1 MNKKITVDGNT
12 ATASIAYKLSELA
25 TIYPITP
32 SSGMAELCDAMSSKG
47 EKNIFGNTLKVV
59 EMQSEGGAAGA
70 LHGGLTTGA
79 LTTTFTSS
87 QGLLL
92 MIPNMYKI
100 AGELLPC
107 VIHVSARAI
116 ATHALSIFGDHSDV
130 MATRQ
135 TGFSMLCSSSVQE
148 AQDMALISHISALK
162 SSVPFVH
169 FFDGFRTSHEINT
182 IESIDDEDIKKIY
195 PFDKYYEFKS
205 RALSSYNPVQRGTAQ
220 NPDVFFQNREANNKF
235 YNAVPSIVQSVMN
248 DVYSITGRKYNIFDY
263 YGAKDAENV
272 IVLMGSGAATV
283 RTTVDY
289 LNKQGEKYG
298 VLVVRLYRPF
308 DNASFVK
315 KLPKTVKN
323 VAVLDRT
330 KESGASGEPLYK
342 DVVCALVN
350 EDRCDINVY
359 GGRYGLGSKEFTP
372 SMVNAVFE
380 NLKSKK
386 PKKNFT
392 IGINDDVTHL
402 SLPIKKQIYPTHGK
416 VTSCKFFGYG
426 GDGTVSANKS
436 SIKIIGNN
444 TNLNAQAYFEYDSK
458 KSGNA
463 TISHLR
469 FGKDEINESYLLDNA
484 NLVSVHNQTYVTKYN
499 ILKGLVDGGILL
511 INTNWTDEEIEHNF
525 PDSLKQEIAKRN
537 IQLFVINAYDL
548 AKEICLGN
556 KINLIMQSAFFK
568 LINIIPF
575 EKAKEEM
582 KHYAQINYGKKGEE
596 VLKKNYDAIDKAIE
610 NLYKINVP
618 KDWGKY
624 HCECDE
630 CENTNTSENIQD
642 KGEYFE
648 NYIKPIQ
655 SLEGDKLPVSA
666 FNPDGTVP
674 TGTTK
679 LEKRG
684 IATMLPCWNSEKCI
698 QCNMCSFV
706 CPHAAIRPALI
717 TPDNLENAPDSLVT
731 ANAMA
736 EQNLKY
742 VIQIN
747 PLDCTGC
754 GVCASVCPAK
764 EKALT
769 MTPFDDIK
777 DDAINNYNF
786 VNSVTHENSAVFKEN
801 TVKGSQYKEPY
812 FEFSG
817 ACAGCGETPYIKV
830 ISQLFGDRMVV
841 ANATGCSSIYGGSS
855 PTCPYT
861 KDKNGHGIAWSN
873 SLFEDN
879 AEFGYGIKLATQL
892 NENELNRT
900 LNDILNQ
907 NISNSTKEVINNYL
921 KSTNTLEQRNFG
933 KQIIELVNNENIDND
948 YKLKLKALSNSFGK
962 QSIWMF
968 GGDGWA
974 YDIGYGGLDH
984 VLTSGQNVNIL
995 VLDTEVY
1002 SNTGG
1007 QSSKST
1013 PLGATAKFA
1022 SAGKRTNKK
1031 DLALMAMAYKD
1042 VYVAKVSMGANMQQF
1057 LKAIIEAENYDG
1069 VSIIIAYAPCINHGI
1084 DMKNSQLEEKKA
1096 VDTGY
1101 WHLFR
1106 YNPTLIKENKNPF
1119 TLDSP
1124 EPKLDYM
1131 EFLNSESR
1139 YTALLRQDE
1148 ETAKR
1153 LFEEAKEFA
1162 KEKYLEYKK
1171 LSEN

>member
-12 ATASIAYKLSELA
+12 ATASMAYKLSELA

-32 SSGMAELCDAMSSKG
+32 SSGMAELCDSLSSKG
-47 EKNIFGNTLKVV
+47 EKNIFDNTLKIV

-70 LHGGLTTGA
+70 LHGGLTSGA

-107 VIHVSARAI
+107 VIHVSARAL

-135 TGFSMLCSSSVQE
+135 TGFNMLCSSSVQE
-148 AQDMALISHISALK
+148 AQDFALISHISALK
-162 SSVPFVH
+162 SSLPFVH

-182 IESIDDEDIKKIY
+182 IVDIADEDIKKIY
-195 PFDKYYEFKS
+195 PYDKYYEFKS
-205 RALSSYNPVQRGTAQ
+205 RALNSNSPVQRGTAQ
-220 NPDVFFQNREANNKF
+220 NPDIFFQNREASNK
-235 YNAVPSIVQSVMN
+235 YYDAVPAIVQQTMD
-248 DVYSITGRKYNIFDY
+248 DVYAITGRRYNIFDY

-283 RTTVDY
+283 KTTVDY
-289 LNKQGEKYG
+289 LNNQGQKVG

-308 DNASFVK
+308 DNKYFANC
-315 KLPKTVKN
+315 LPNTVKN
-323 VAVLDRT
+323 IAVLDRT
-330 KESGASGEPLYK
+330 KESGAGGEPLYK

-350 EDRCDINVY
+350 ENRQNIKVF

-372 SMVNAVFE
+372 SMVNAVFD
-380 NLKSKK
+380 NLKSNQ
-386 PKKNFT
+386 PKNNFT
-392 IGINDDVTHL
+392 IGINDDVTNL
-402 SLPIKKQIYPTHGK
+402 SLEVKTQIYPTHGK

-444 TNLNAQAYFEYDSK
+444 TDLNAQAYFEYDSK

-469 FGKDEINESYLLDNA
+469 FGKEEINESYLLDNA

-511 INTNWTDEEIEHNF
+511 LNTNWSDEEIEHNF
-525 PDSLKQEIAKRN
+525 PNTLKQEIAKRN

-548 AKEICLGN
+548 AKEIGLGN

-568 LINIIPF
+568 LIDIIPYD
-575 EKAKEEM
+575 KAKEEM
-582 KHYAQINYGKKGEE
+582 KHYAFTNYGKKGEE
-596 VLKKNYDAIDKAIE
+596 ILNKNYLAIDKAIE

-618 KDWGKY
+618 EDWGM
-624 HCECDE
+624 CDCGCDNCKE
-630 CENTNTSENIQD
+630 TNTSENLED
-642 KGEYFE
+642 KGEYF
-648 NYIKPIQ
+648 NRYINPIQ

-666 FNPDGTVP
+666 FSVDGTVP

-684 IATMLPCWNSEKCI
+684 IATLLPCWNSEKCI

-717 TPDNLENAPDSLVT
+717 NPENLKDSPETLKTLNAT
-731 ANAMA
+731 G
-736 EQNLKY
+736 EQNLQY
-742 VIQIN
+742 VMQIN

-754 GVCASVCPAK
+754 GVCTSVCPAK

-769 MTPFDDIK
+769 MTPFDDVK
-777 DDAINNYNF
+777 DDAQKNYKF
-786 VNSVTHENSAVFKEN
+786 VESVKHENSAIFKEN
-801 TVKGSQYKEPY
+801 TVKGSQYKMPY

-861 KDKNGHGIAWSN
+861 KDANGHGIAWSN

-879 AEFGYGIKLATQL
+879 AEFGYGIKLATEL
-892 NENELNRT
+892 NENELNK
-900 LNDILNQ
+900 ILTELKAE
-907 NISNSTKEVINNYL
+907 NISADLSKTITNYL
-921 KSTNTLEQRNFG
+921 ASTNTLEQRNLG
-933 KQIIELVNNENIDND
+933 EQIINMVELENVDNK
-948 YKLKLKALSNSFGK
+948 YKSGIKALKGAFGK
-962 QSIWMF
+962 QSVWMF

-984 VLTSGQNVNIL
+984 VLASGKNVNIL

-1007 QSSKST
+1007 QSSKAT

-1022 SAGKRTNKK
+1022 AAGKRTNKK

-1057 LKAIIEAENYDG
+1057 LKAVIEAENYDG
-1069 VSIIIAYAPCINHGI
+1069 VSLIIAYAPCINHGI
-1084 DMKNSQLEEKKA
+1084 DMKNSQLEQKKA
-1096 VDTGY
+1096 VESGY

-1106 YNPTLIKENKNPF
+1106 YNPELSKENKNPF
-1119 TLDSP
+1119 VLDSQ
-1124 EPKLDYM
+1124 EPKIDYL

-1148 ETAKR
+1148 ATAKA
-1153 LFEEAKEFA
+1153 LFEDAKEFA
-1162 KEKYLEYKK
+1162 RQKYLEYKK
-1171 LSEN
+1171 LAET

>member
-1 MNKKITVDGNT
+1 MNNKITVDGNT
-12 ATASIAYKLSELA
+12 ATATMAYKLSELA

-32 SSGMAELCDAMSSKG
+32 SSGMAELCDSMSSKG
-47 EKNIFGNTLKVV
+47 DKNIFDNTLKIV

-107 VIHVSARAI
+107 VIHVSARAL

-148 AQDMALISHISALK
+148 AQDFALISHLATLK

-182 IESIDDEDIKKIY
+182 ILSISDEDIKKIY
-195 PFDKYYEFKS
+195 PYDKYYEFKA
-205 RALSSYNPVQRGTAQ
+205 RALNSNSPVQRGTAQ
-220 NPDVFFQNREANNKF
+220 NPDIFFQNREACNKY
-235 YNAVPSIVQSVMN
+235 YNEVPAIVQSVMD
-248 DVYSITGRKYNIFDY
+248 DVYSITGRRYNTFDY
-263 YGAKDAENV
+263 YGDKNAENV

-283 RTTVDY
+283 KTTVDY
-289 LNKQGEKYG
+289 LNNNGEKVG
-298 VLVVRLYRPF
+298 VVVVRLYRPF
-308 DNASFVK
+308 DNKTFVK
-315 KLPKTVKN
+315 RLPKSVKN
-323 VAVLDRT
+323 IAVLDRT
-330 KESGASGEPLYK
+330 KESGAGGEPLYK

-350 EDRCDINVY
+350 ENRSDIKVY

-380 NLKSKK
+380 NLKSAK
-386 PKKNFT
+386 PKTNFT
-392 IGINDDVTHL
+392 VGIEDDVTNL
-402 SLPIKKQIYPTHGK
+402 SLKVTKKIYPTSGK

-444 TNLNAQAYFEYDSK
+444 TDLNAQAYFEYDSK

-511 INTNWTDEEIEHNF
+511 VNSNWSDEEIEHNF
-525 PDSLKQEIAKRN
+525 PNSLKQEIAKRK

-548 AKEICLGN
+548 AKEIGLGN

-568 LINIIPF
+568 LIDIIPY

-582 KHYAQINYGKKGEE
+582 KHYAYTNYGKKGEE
-596 VLKKNYDAIDKAIE
+596 ILKKNYDAIDKAIE

-618 KDWGKY
+618 SDWGT
-624 HCECDE
+624 CECD
-630 CENTNTSENIQD
+630 CEDCHNTNENLED
-642 KGEYFE
+642 KGEYFN
-648 NYIKPIQ
+648 NYINPIQ
-655 SLEGDKLPVSA
+655 SLEGEKLPVSA

-684 IATMLPCWNSEKCI
+684 IATFLPCWNSEKCI
-698 QCNMCSFV
+698 QCNMCAFV

-717 TPDNLENAPDSLVT
+717 TPENLENAPESLKTLNAT
-731 ANAMA
+731 AESNY
-736 EQNLKY
+736 KY
-742 VIQIN
+742 VMQVN

-764 EKALT
+764 EKALV
-769 MTPFDDIK
+769 MTPFEDIK
-777 DDAINNYNF
+777 NETKENYDY
-786 VNSVTHENSAVFKEN
+786 VESVHHETSAVFKEN
-801 TVKGSQYKEPY
+801 TVKGSQFKQPY

-861 KDKNGHGIAWSN
+861 KDENGHGIAWSN

-879 AEFGYGIKLATQL
+879 AEFGYGIKLASELNNTELNKLL
-892 NENELNRT
+892 NELANEKISPKLQDLLT
-900 LNDILNQ
+900 KYNQ
-907 NISNSTKEVINNYL
+907 T
-921 KSTNTLEQRNFG
+921 TTTLEQRTLG
-933 KQIIELVNNENIDND
+933 DEIINTLENENVSDK
-948 YKLKLKALSNSFGK
+948 YKCGIKALKGAFGK

-984 VLTSGQNVNIL
+984 VLASGQNVNIL

-1022 SAGKRTNKK
+1022 AAGKRTNKK

-1057 LKAIIEAENYDG
+1057 LKAVIEAENYNG
-1069 VSIIIAYAPCINHGI
+1069 VSLIIAYAPCINHGI
-1084 DMKNSQLEEKKA
+1084 DMKNSQLEQKKA
-1096 VDTGY
+1096 VESGY

-1106 YNPTLIKENKNPF
+1106 YNPELAKENKNPF
-1119 TLDSP
+1119 VLDSA
-1124 EPKLDYM
+1124 EPKLDYID
-1131 EFLNSESR
+1131 FLNSESR
-1139 YTALLRQDE
+1139 YTALVRQDK
-1148 ETAKR
+1148 ETAER
-1153 LFEEAKEFA
+1153 LFNEAKEFA
-1162 KEKYLEYKK
+1162 RLKYEEYKK
-1171 LSEN
+1171 LAEN

>member
-12 ATASIAYKLSELA
+12 AASTIAYKLSELA

-32 SSGMAELCDAMSSKG
+32 SSNMAELCDAMASKG

-79 LTTTFTSS
+79 VTTTFTSS

-107 VIHVSARAI
+107 VIHVSARAL

-148 AQDMALISHISALK
+148 AEDFALVSHIATLK
-162 SSVPFVH
+162 ASVPFVH

-182 IESIDDEDIKKIY
+182 IFNIEDEDIKKIY
-195 PFDKYYEFKS
+195 PYDKYYEFKS
-205 RALSSYNPVQRGTAQ
+205 RALNSNSPVQRGTAQ
-220 NPDVFFQNREANNKF
+220 NPDIFFQNREASNKY
-235 YNAVPSIVQSVMN
+235 YNQVPSIVQSVMD
-248 DVYSITGRKYNIFDY
+248 DVYSITGRRYNIFDY

-283 RTTVDY
+283 KTTVDY
-289 LNKQGEKYG
+289 LNKNGEKVG

-308 DNASFVK
+308 DTKSFAK
-315 KLPKTVKN
+315 KLPKSVKN
-323 VAVLDRT
+323 IAVLDRT
-330 KESGASGEPLYK
+330 KESGAGGEPLYK
-342 DVVCALVN
+342 DVVCALVD
-350 EDRCDINVY
+350 EGRSDIKVY

-372 SMVNAVFE
+372 SMVNAVFD
-380 NLKSKK
+380 NLKAAK
-386 PKKNFT
+386 PKNNFT
-392 IGINDDVTHL
+392 IGINDDVTNL
-402 SLPIKKQIYPTHGK
+402 SLTVKKQIYPTHGK

-525 PDSLKQEIAKRN
+525 PSSLKQEIAKRK

-548 AKEICLGN
+548 AKEIGLGN

-568 LINIIPF
+568 LIDIIPYD
-575 EKAKEEM
+575 KAKDEM
-582 KHYAQINYGKKGEE
+582 KHYALTNYGKKGEE
-596 VLKKNYDAIDKAIE
+596 ILNKNYQAIDKAIE

-618 KDWGKY
+618 KDWGK
-624 HCECDE
+624 HDCECHE
-630 CENTNTSENIQD
+630 CQETNTNEYLQD
-642 KGEYFE
+642 KGEYFN
-648 NYIKPIQ
+648 NYINPIQ
-655 SLEGDKLPVSA
+655 SLEGEKLPVSA

-674 TGTTK
+674 TATSQ

-684 IATMLPCWNSEKCI
+684 IATYLPCWNSEKCI
-698 QCNMCSFV
+698 QCNMCAFV

-717 TPDNLENAPDSLVT
+717 SPENLKDAPDTLKT
-731 ANAMA
+731 LNATA
-736 EQNLKY
+736 EQNLQY
-742 VIQIN
+742 VMQIN

-754 GVCASVCPAK
+754 GVCTSVCPAK

-769 MTPFDDIK
+769 MTPFDDVK
-777 DDAINNYNF
+777 NDAIENYNF
-786 VNSVTHENSAVFKEN
+786 VENTPHEKSAVFKAN
-801 TVKGSQYKEPY
+801 TVKGSQYNKPY

-830 ISQLFGDRMVV
+830 ISQLFGDRMIV

-861 KDKNGHGIAWSN
+861 KDEKGHGIAWSN

-879 AEFGYGIKLATQL
+879 AEFGYGIKLAT
-892 NENELNRT
+892 ELNRIE
-900 LNDILNQ
+900 LNKLLTELSNE
-907 NISNSTKEVINNYL
+907 NISSSLKENISSYL
-921 KSTNTLEQRNFG
+921 ATEDTLEQRNIG
-933 KQIIELVNNENIDND
+933 EKIVELVQNENVADR
-948 YKLKLKALSNSFGK
+948 YKSGIHSLKGAFGK
-962 QSIWMF
+962 QSVWMF

-984 VLTSGQNVNIL
+984 VLASGQNVNIL

-1013 PLGATAKFA
+1013 PMGATAKFA
-1022 SAGKRTNKK
+1022 AAGKRTNKK

-1057 LKAIIEAENYDG
+1057 LKAVTEAEAYDG
-1069 VSIIIAYAPCINHGI
+1069 VSLIIAYAPCINHGI
-1084 DMKNSQLEEKKA
+1084 DMKNSQLEQKKA

-1106 YNPTLIKENKNPF
+1106 YNPELAKEDKNPF
-1119 TLDSP
+1119 VLDSP

-1131 EFLNSESR
+1131 DFLNSEAR

-1148 ETAKR
+1148 KTALE
-1153 LFEEAKEFA
+1153 LFAEAKEFA
-1162 KEKYLEYKK
+1162 RQKYEEYKK
-1171 LSEN
+1171 LAGN

>member
-350 EDRCDINVY
+350 ENRCDINVY

-386 PKKNFT
+386 PKNNFT
-392 IGINDDVTHL
+392 IGINDDVTRL

-511 INTNWTDEEIEHNF
+511 INTNWSDEEIEHNF

-548 AKEICLGN
+548 AKEIGLGN

-717 TPDNLENAPDSLVT
+717 KSENLENAPDSLVT

-736 EQNLKY
+736 EQNLTY
-742 VIQIN
+742 VMQIN

-786 VNSVTHENSAVFKEN
+786 VNSVTHENSTVFKEN

-892 NENELNRT
+892 NENELNKT
-900 LNDILNQ
+900 LNEILNQ
-907 NISNSTKEVINNYL
+907 NISNNTKEVINNYL
-921 KSTNTLEQRNFG
+921 KSTNTLEQRSLG

-948 YKLKLKALSNSFGK
+948 YKLKLKALINSFGK
-962 QSIWMF
+962 QSIWIF

-984 VLTSGQNVNIL
+984 VLASGQNVNIL